1 MKWLNSDRRRLSAME
16 LDITAAGLGASIF
29 FSTMVLNSRNDVLLI
44 LVIS

>member
-1 MKWLNSDRRRLSAME
+1 
-16 LDITAAGLGASIF
+16 LGASIF